1 MEQETIK
8 RSRGVTIFGV
18 IAIIFGALGTL
29 GSCFGCII
37 FIARG
42 PLLMQAL
49 EQYGL
54 ASKQITTFLVVLL
67 VGTVLA
73 ISFLISG
80 IGILRLREWARRLIS
95 GTAVAIIVA
104 RVIQFTTG
112 FYEAKY
118 IALPEAKYIALFKTI
133 SALIFYGLIIWFFNR
148 ASVKAQFQKLQ

>member
-1 MEQETIK
+1 MGQETTK
-8 RSRGVTIFGV
+8 RSRGVTVFGV
-18 IAIIFGALGTL
+18 IAIIFGGLGIL
-29 GSCFGCII
+29 GSCFGWII
-37 FIARG
+37 FIERG

-73 ISFLISG
+73 ISFLVSG
-80 IGILRLREWARRLIS
+80 IGILRLKEWARRLIS
-95 GTAVAIIVA
+95 GTAGAIIVA
-104 RVIQFTTG
+104 RVIQFATG

-133 SALIFYGLIIWFFNR
+133 SVLIFYGLIIWFFNR